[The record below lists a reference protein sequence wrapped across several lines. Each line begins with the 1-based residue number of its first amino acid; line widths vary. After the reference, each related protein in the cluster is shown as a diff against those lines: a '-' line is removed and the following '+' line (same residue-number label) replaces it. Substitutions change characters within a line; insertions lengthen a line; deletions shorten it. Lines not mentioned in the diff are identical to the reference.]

1 MFKFKK
7 RVRSDI
13 IEDGIAFFIKMI
25 MMNVKLLERESIMN
39 IKKAERKFVSNDE
52 KLNELPVAGCCC
64 CCCFRVTQN

>member
-1 MFKFKK
+1 
-7 RVRSDI
+7 
-13 IEDGIAFFIKMI
+13 MI